1 MVISNLNCKRIF
13 QEAYENR
20 YTWPKTFSGYKGKF
34 KYSSSQKVFN
44 GEFEIGKNFKP
55 EIKNISEENIVKGV
69 SSQLFEVAIHRVK
82 REFNDIHLNNE
93 FEFLSE
99 SEDGIKMRV
108 SGKND
113 GDKYQIFDKKINMVF
128 RKIHGV
134 IIEIFVGD
142 FLDTGKGFL
151 SSKYTSQQID
161 PENFSPKSKKVKY
174 VDNFIR
180 LKNVDIWVL
189 ESRDIYVLD
198 ENDNEILHRY
208 AFSELV
214 CNES

>member
-1 MVISNLNCKRIF
+1 MVISNLNCKKIF

-20 YTWPKTFSGYKGKF
+20 YTWPKKFSGYKGKF
-34 KYSSSQKVFN
+34 EYSSIQKVFN
-44 GEFEIGKNFKP
+44 GDFVIGNNFKP
-55 EIKNISEENIVKGV
+55 EINNIYEENIVKLV

-82 REFNDIHLNNE
+82 REFKDIHSNNE

-99 SEDGIKMRV
+99 SENGIKMRV
-108 SGKND
+108 SGKNE
-113 GDKYQIFDKKINMVF
+113 GDKYQILNKKINMVF

-134 IIEIFVGD
+134 IIEIFVED

-161 PENFSPKSKKVKY
+161 PEKFSPKSKKVKY

-180 LKNVDIWVL
+180 LKSLDIWVL

-208 AFSELV
+208 VFRELS
-214 CNES
+214 CN

>member
-1 MVISNLNCKRIF
+1 MVISNLNCKKIF

-20 YTWPKTFSGYKGKF
+20 YTWPKIFSGYKGKF
-34 KYSSSQKVFN
+34 EYSTGQKVFN
-44 GEFEIGKNFKP
+44 GDFVIDKNFKP
-55 EIKNISEENIVKGV
+55 EIKNIYEENIVKVV

-82 REFNDIHLNNE
+82 REFKDIHLKNK

-99 SEDGIKMRV
+99 SENGIMMRV
-108 SGKND
+108 SGKNE
-113 GDKYQIFDKKINMVF
+113 GDKYQILNKKINMVF

-134 IIEIFVGD
+134 IIEIFVED

-180 LKNVDIWVL
+180 LKRLDIWVL

-198 ENDNEILHRY
+198 ENDNEILYKYVFR
-208 AFSELV
+208 EL
-214 CNES
+214 S

>member
-1 MVISNLNCKRIF
+1 MVISNLNCKKIF

-34 KYSSSQKVFN
+34 EYSSNQKVFN
-44 GEFEIGKNFKP
+44 GDFVIGKNFKP
-55 EIKNISEENIVKGV
+55 EIKNIYEENIVKVV

-82 REFNDIHLNNE
+82 REFKDIHLNNE

-99 SEDGIKMRV
+99 SENGIKMRV
-108 SGKND
+108 SGKNE
-113 GDKYQIFDKKINMVF
+113 GDKYQILNKKINMVF

-134 IIEIFVGD
+134 IIEIFVED

-180 LKNVDIWVL
+180 LKSFDIWVL

-208 AFSELV
+208 VFSELA
-214 CNES
+214 

>member
-1 MVISNLNCKRIF
+1 M
-13 QEAYENR
+13 
-20 YTWPKTFSGYKGKF
+20 
-34 KYSSSQKVFN
+34 
-44 GEFEIGKNFKP
+44 
-55 EIKNISEENIVKGV
+55 
-69 SSQLFEVAIHRVK
+69 
-82 REFNDIHLNNE
+82 
-93 FEFLSE
+93 
-99 SEDGIKMRV
+99 
-108 SGKND
+108 
-113 GDKYQIFDKKINMVF
+113 
-128 RKIHGV
+128 
-134 IIEIFVGD
+134 
-142 FLDTGKGFL
+142 

-208 AFSELV
+208 AFSELA